1 MASSRKSKPNSSDS
15 IEATVGAALKPL
27 LFPRA
32 RLMLGLSGGLDSVVL
47 LEVLRRL
54 AGPLGFRLSC
64 VHVNHGISPNARRWA
79 AFCARRCKRHDIAL
93 ALHQVDLEPYRAEGL
108 ESAARR
114 ARYQVYARQKADF
127 VVLAQH
133 LDDQAET
140 LLLQLLRGAG
150 VKGGAAMP
158 LLRDQDSGSKGKGA
172 RPPAILRPM
181 LAISRRQI
189 EAYAKANKLKWVE
202 DESNADT
209 RYDRNFLRH
218 QVLPVIGKAFPGYRA
233 TLARA
238 AGHLAEASLILDELA
253 EADAKIAVRGNR
265 LAVAELQRLGVA
277 RAKNL
282 LRWLL
287 LQQGHAAPEAD
298 RLQEGLR
305 QLFEAGD
312 DAAVR
317 VVLGACEL
325 RRYAGQAYLLPA
337 LPDAPAGFRR
347 DWDGRH
353 VWSLPELGGAL
364 HFARR
369 QGAGLAC
376 ARIREQGLSLRL
388 RQGGEKLRLQVHG
401 STRSLKN
408 LLQEARL
415 PPWERERLPLI
426 YCADTLVT
434 VPGLGVASGWQAGS
448 NEVGWLITWR
458 AQAQAISSPGATE

>member
-1 MASSRKSKPNSSDS
+1 MASSRKSKPNSPEGL
-15 IEATVGAALKPL
+15 EAAVGAVLKPL

-32 RLMLGLSGGLDSVVL
+32 RLVLGLSGGLDSVVL

-54 AGPLGFRLSC
+54 AAPLGFRLAC

-79 AFCARRCKRHDIAL
+79 AFCARRCKRHAIAFD
-93 ALHQVDLEPYRAEGL
+93 LHEVDLEPYRAEGV
-108 ESAARR
+108 EAAARR

-127 VVLAQH
+127 IVLAQH
-133 LDDQAET
+133 QDDQAET

-158 LLRDQDSGSKGKGA
+158 LLRNQESGGKGRSA
-172 RPPAILRPM
+172 SAPAILRPM
-181 LAISRRQI
+181 LTVTRQEI

-218 QVLPVIGKAFPGYRA
+218 RVLPVIGQAFPGYRA

-253 EADAKIAVRGNR
+253 EADAKTAVAGNR
-265 LAVAELQRLGVA
+265 LDLAALKRIGSA

-287 LQQGHAAPEAD
+287 LRQGEAAPEAD
-298 RLQEGLR
+298 RLHEGLR

-317 VVLGACEL
+317 VALGTCEL
-325 RRYAGQAYLLPA
+325 RRYAGHAYLLPA
-337 LPDAPAGFRR
+337 LPQAPAQFRR
-347 DWDGRH
+347 DWDGGRA
-353 VWSLPELGGAL
+353 WPLPELGGVL

-376 ARIREQGLSLRL
+376 ARIREQGLNLRL
-388 RQGGEKLRLQVHG
+388 RQGGEKMRLQARG

-415 PPWERERLPLI
+415 PPWERERLPLV
-426 YCADTLVT
+426 YCADTLVA
-434 VPGLGVASGWQAGS
+434 VPGLGVASAWQAGPD
-448 NEVGWLITWR
+448 EAGWLISWR
-458 AQAQAISSPGATE
+458 PQA

>member
-1 MASSRKSKPNSSDS
+1 MASSRKSKPNSPDS
-15 IEATVGAALKPL
+15 IEATVGAALTPL
-27 LFPRA
+27 LFPGVK
-32 RLMLGLSGGLDSVVL
+32 LVLGLSGGLDSVVL

-79 AFCARRCKRHDIAL
+79 AFCARRCKRHNIAL
-93 ALHQVDLEPYRAEGL
+93 ALHQVDLGPYRAEGM
-108 ESAARR
+108 EAAARR
-114 ARYQVYARQKADF
+114 ARYEVYARQKADF
-127 VVLAQH
+127 IVLAQH

-158 LLRDQDSGSKGKGA
+158 LLREQDSGSKGKGA
-172 RPPAILRPM
+172 RAPAILRPM
-181 LAISRRQI
+181 LAVSRRQI

-238 AGHLAEASLILDELA
+238 AGHLAEADEVLSDLA
-253 EADAKIAVRGNR
+253 RADAQQIALGNK
-265 LAVAELQRLGVA
+265 LAVAGLKRLGTA

-287 LQQGHAAPEAD
+287 QQYDATLPEAD
-298 RLQEGLR
+298 RLDEALR
-305 QLFEAGD
+305 QLVHARD
-312 DAAVR
+312 DATVR
-317 VVLGACEL
+317 VVLGTHEL
-325 RRYAGQAYLLPA
+325 RRYAGEAYLMPLLADPPSG
-337 LPDAPAGFRR
+337 LERR
-347 DWDGRH
+347 WDGKRACA
-353 VWSLPELGGAL
+353 LPELGGVL
-364 HFARR
+364 RFARTE
-369 QGAGLAC
+369 GMGLS
-376 ARIREQGLSLRL
+376 QGLIRSKVVCIRL
-388 RQGGEKLRLQVHG
+388 RQGGEKLRLQPNG

-408 LLQEARL
+408 LLQEARM

-426 YCADTLVT
+426 YCADTLVA
-434 VPGLGVASGWQAGS
+434 VPGLGVASGWQAGAG
-448 NEVGWLITWR
+448 NIGWTITWQR
-458 AQAQAISSPGATE
+458 QE